1 MIPEV
6 NIISR
11 KASVAIVN
19 GAGGGGC
26 GLGCLSPSAMEHK
39 EHLNWIK
46 KDLNGAEISK
56 L

>member
-19 GAGGGGC
+19 GAGGG
-26 GLGCLSPSAMEHK
+26 CLSPAAMEHK